1 MKPYSSND
9 KLIKSWLQLEQAL
22 SSTPLP
28 SLPSSFPLEQLK
40 SPSDLF
46 KSGGYN
52 DLFKKVGYTSET
64 LQNNTSPDFFKN
76 VAQSAKNNT
85 NPAYQSKRPISINPK
100 TPLVST
106 ISSIR
111 NLLSAKAHSRPHYRP
126 GTANPRLM
134 MGDPKEL
141 LSNININDLQKLK
154 KEMESI
160 HSLKID
166 EILDIYSAKCQ
177 DNKVE
182 YIPSQALKFISKFKN
197 KAGGARLFLEELG
210 LGGTSAKVINRILMQ
225 NNYFTNLLFSKNL
238 FGDVGTIILADAVRT
253 NMNIVHI
260 DLSSNDV
267 GPEGAQALFAAL
279 LENCSVVSINL
290 SSKEG
295 LNRNRLGVRG
305 VEPLEWVLK
314 KNKILQFL
322 KLSST
327 SIGLVGLECIL
338 AGLEENESLIELDIS
353 HNELGPEGCSLLSNT
368 INHTCLRELILASN
382 RLGDDG
388 LDKLV
393 GIFRPGSKSNIL
405 EKLDLSNNGITSM
418 GVAKLFETLHK
429 NVYLKKLI
437 LSQNRFSGRG
447 FHNITYYL
455 MENNVIMHL
464 DFRECDIQS
473 EGGEAIANGLA
484 KNKSLQYLILSNN
497 YIQNEGCILLA
508 GALSENKS
516 IKYLDLSKCRLK
528 DEGGI
533 SIAQVIKNHPTIRY
547 LFLRENNL
555 HDETGALLTD
565 AVQANKH
572 IKMIIFDRNPISY
585 KYTLEIKKILQTNL
599 SNRKLKRVPTYF
611 QKMADLQTYELQ
623 KSTVNEESRSLN
635 LLERKYKEELDKE
648 KSTYQKQKEEEL
660 KKNELVETNLNHW
673 VNEFKNNEASRETYE
688 KNIKGSI
695 IDLERK
701 IEETENNIGKENQD
715 IYRLEMDVR
724 NLKEKQQIKRSRAEN
739 NIQELRKQLGEMSK
753 KATLVNAGYKSFQT
767 QVNNLKNK
775 MNGLGD
781 ELENKEENEK
791 LKLRLQSRKSIKEE
805 VGGGNEL
812 KEVKVNVE
820 KKPKKVGGKK
830 KKKMK

>member
-1 MKPYSSND
+1 MKPPSSND

-28 SLPSSFPLEQLK
+28 TLPIEQLK
-40 SPSDLF
+40 SPSDLL
-46 KSGGYN
+46 KSGGYI
-52 DLFKKVGYTSET
+52 DLFKKPGYTSET
-64 LQNNTSPDFFKN
+64 LKNSTTSPELFKN
-76 VAQSAKNNT
+76 IT
-85 NPAYQSKRPISINPK
+85 NLPYQSKRPTSINPK

-182 YIPSQALKFISKFKN
+182 YIPSQALKFIAKFKN
-197 KAGGARLFLEELG
+197 KAGGGRLFFEELG
-210 LGGTSAKVINRILMQ
+210 LGGTSAKVINRILLQ

-238 FGDVGTIILADAVRT
+238 FSDVGTIILADAIRT
-253 NMNIVHI
+253 NTNIIHI

-279 LENCSVVSINL
+279 LENCSVVSVNL

-314 KNKILQFL
+314 KNKTLHFL

-338 AGLEENESLIELDIS
+338 AGLEENETLIELDIS
-353 HNELGPEGCSLLSNT
+353 SNDLGPEGGNLLSNS
-368 INHTCLRELILASN
+368 INNTCLRELILANN
-382 RLGDDG
+382 RIGDVG

-393 GIFRPGSKSNIL
+393 GIFRPGAKSNIL

-418 GVAKLFETLHK
+418 GIAKLFETIHK
-429 NVYLKKLI
+429 NPYLKKII
-437 LSQNRFSGRG
+437 LSNNRFSGRG
-447 FHNITYYL
+447 FHNITYL
-455 MENNVIMHL
+455 LIENNVLTHL

-484 KNKSLQYLILSNN
+484 KNKSLEHLILCNN

-528 DEGGI
+528 DEGGG
-533 SIAQVIKNHPTIRY
+533 SIAQVIKAHPTMKY

-565 AVQANKH
+565 AVQSNKN
-572 IKMIIFDRNPISY
+572 IKMIIIDRNPISY
-585 KYTLEIKKILQTNL
+585 KFTLEIKKILQANI
-599 SNRKLKRVPTYF
+599 SERKLNRVPTYC
-611 QKMADLQTYELQ
+611 QKMSDLQTFQLQ
-623 KSTVNEESRSLN
+623 KTSVYEESRSLN
-635 LLERKYKEELDKE
+635 LLERKCKEELE
-648 KSTYQKQKEEEL
+648 KQKTTYQKQKEEEL
-660 KKNELVETNLNHW
+660 KKNELIELDLNHW
-673 VNEFKNNEASRETYE
+673 IDEFKNAETSREAYE
-688 KNIKGSI
+688 KGIKGSI
-695 IDLERK
+695 IELERK
-701 IEETENNIGKENQD
+701 MDETENNIGKENQD
-715 IYRLEMDVR
+715 IYRLELDLR
-724 NLKEKQQIKRSRAEN
+724 NLKERQQIKRSQAEN
-739 NIQELRKQLGEMSK
+739 KIQELRKQLVEISK
-753 KATLVNAGYKSFQT
+753 KATLVNAGYKSFQV
-767 QVNNLKNK
+767 QVNKLKNK
-775 MNGLGD
+775 MNGI
-781 ELENKEENEK
+781 EEEVEIKKENEK
-791 LKLRLQSRKSIKEE
+791 IKMKLQSKKTIREE
-805 VGGGNEL
+805 GGEGKEL

-820 KKPKKVGGKK
+820 KKVKKMKEKKKK